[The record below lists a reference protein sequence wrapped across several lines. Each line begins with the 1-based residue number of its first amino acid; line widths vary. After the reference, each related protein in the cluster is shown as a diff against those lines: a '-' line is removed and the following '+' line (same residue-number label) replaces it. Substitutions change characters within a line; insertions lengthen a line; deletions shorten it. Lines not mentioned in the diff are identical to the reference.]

1 MKNLQI
7 NPLTY
12 PCFNLRHSFL
22 FLFYYLN
29 TFLIMQFM
37 PNCCVTYCTNR
48 TSSEAY
54 VTSCRCYI
62 IVWAWKYFKGNNNC
76 AIIRNSFFAKIH
88 FLVVMRWKWSKD
100 NKTLQ
105 MKCLYLD
112 KMKYEQSI
120 IFLRNLKQSN
130 MSNNVP
136 LDIVDE
142 NQITFLLT
150 IVLHGWSDSLTLHST
165 AMLTIMTPN

>member
-1 MKNLQI
+1 
-7 NPLTY
+7 
-12 PCFNLRHSFL
+12 
-22 FLFYYLN
+22 
-29 TFLIMQFM
+29 MQFI

-62 IVWAWKYFKGNNNC
+62 IVWAWKYFKGNNN
-76 AIIRNSFFAKIH
+76 ARLLGIRFLPNIH

-112 KMKYEQSI
+112 KIKYEQSI

-130 MSNNVP
+130 MSNNAP

-150 IVLHGWSDSLTLHST
+150 IILNGWTEILTLRST
-165 AMLTIMTPN
+165 AMLTKMTPN